1 MISGSNRKRMTLLV
15 INATAVTEETNLID
29 VFIFKAAVAAAV
41 KVTVTL

>member
-15 INATAVTEETNLID
+15 INATAVTEKTNLMD
-29 VFIFKAAVAAAV
+29 VFIFKPAAAAV